1 MTFAFIDTEMQKN
14 RLDRRRISI
23 RRRYGTTQYTVGRSI
38 TPKLYTVC
46 DSLEDAV
53 LLGTEMDRRD
63 IKNAFRDTDNEY
75 YWGRLDKKY
84 LRTVAVFKF
93 LEAEKI
99 DYRQAEVL
107 LNQRHV
113 DNAEKLARIWRD
125 YLAKQ
130 KLYEGIE

>member
-1 MTFAFIDTEMQKN
+1 MTFAFIDTQTQKN

-46 DSLEDAV
+46 DNLEEAV
-53 LLGTEMDRRD
+53 RLGTEMDRRD
-63 IKNAFRDTDNEY
+63 TKNAFRDTDNEY
-75 YWGRLDKKY
+75 YWGRLDKQY

-93 LEAEKI
+93 LEAEQI

-107 LNQRHV
+107 LNQRFV
-113 DNAEKLARIWRD
+113 ANARNLVRIWRD
-125 YLAKQ
+125 YLARQ
-130 KLYEGIE
+130 KLNEGIE

>member
-1 MTFAFIDTEMQKN
+1 VTFAFIDTEMQKN

-23 RRRYGTTQYTVGRSI
+23 RRRYGTTQYTVGRSN

-53 LLGTEMDRRD
+53 RLGTEMDRRD
-63 IKNAFRDTDNEY
+63 TKNAFRDTDNEY

-107 LNQRHV
+107 LNQRSV